1 VTFARATAGPAAKA
15 RAPDTT
21 CSAIAKPAPVSNQ
34 AMLRRIQRKPA
45 VGAVSDPL
53 EREADTVAEHV
64 LGTDAPIDIGRSA
77 PPTISR
83 KCARC
88 GSETDAFG
96 GKCDDCEEEEKTIRR
111 KADGGA
117 SAIDPGDAAGAL
129 TGGGSPLPTAARA
142 YFEPRFGRDLS
153 DVRIHTH
160 GRAETAARAIDAKA
174 YTLGA
179 DIAFARGAFAPG
191 TREGDR
197 LIAHELAHV
206 VQQTHN
212 PGLPVQRQP
221 APQNATLEELDKPS
235 KIVKIVA
242 EAGTLW
248 ATAIRSDGTIGSLKL
263 LKNEM
268 PPGEYQF
275 TKDRTQ
281 ADPKFASYTSD
292 GPKNGFIWDRAVVDD
307 TVRVVVV
314 PSYVEEFLRAHETP
328 YGPATGPRDNL
339 RAAELLAHFGVT
351 KGELLLQLQKE
362 EENDQEPSDRSVD
375 VTDWALSF
383 IGQKREAEQT
393 AFEQRGTLAAAAA
406 RLSRLPSNTIGVV
419 VQGISDR
426 DLANQNAGLREM
438 QRPVPYFG
446 NEFTTRAELWATLDA
461 FSTALEGEL
470 HALTEAMLNE
480 ASATIFEI
488 KRRFVGTRA
497 LGIGEGYLEDELASA
512 RADPEIVKA
521 RADIGTKSDRTEEIA
536 RRQEREN
543 QEALESHAGSRA
555 GPDAD
560 VQEAERAEAKQQL
573 QKARDQLR
581 VTFSQRTK
589 IDITGIDQ
597 IDPEDLLTS
606 KSGEDAQI
614 KLKNALWSQDEKI
627 NTARRLL
634 RRDSQFVFR
643 ADKIIALEK
652 KQLGIEP
659 GSILDQ
665 IVDGIV
671 AAKSSPTSFWHDL
684 WEVIG
689 FVVSFVPPP
698 AGPIMRAVV
707 AGINLISALDEH
719 ADQAVAHDTHI
730 ASSGPGSL
738 TSTLLMTAAGT
749 LFDAGELTGL
759 AGETKAL
766 TLGLE
771 TETAGTR
778 ALGAAE
784 HATPPGKADLESVA
798 DDSAAAVKTA
808 DAAPTSAAETF
819 PAAVE
824 KEAADA
830 SKFAQEHPQKPKGE
844 PGHQSIDIGKDH
856 KIVEVEEAG
865 TGAVVCEFHSGRGPK
880 VPCPTGMGRPGR
892 GGVRDTLKKLRDP
905 EIFKL
910 YRQSLR
916 SSEKAAGTRVARE
929 AAKASAEL
937 DDIAT
942 SVARFV
948 EADGTVNAKVA
959 DAVWALPEN
968 LRGVLIEKA
977 LSKSKYSNW
986 FNVGSLDRGFFP
998 EVDFALTSQAGAPLV
1013 SLKTVNPYLK
1023 GYEDA
1028 VNGWLPHH
1036 VEEIVSGEIN
1046 YIGRGYAPRKVT
1058 LEVIMPQKTSI
1069 PAEDLLNTLESH
1081 IPSNMRRYIK
1091 IEVNEF

>member
-1 VTFARATAGPAAKA
+1 VTFARAMADPAGKTSMPAPTGRAIARPAA
-15 RAPDTT
+15 
-21 CSAIAKPAPVSNQ
+21 VGNQ
-34 AMLRRIQRKPA
+34 AGLRHIQRKAA
-45 VGAVSDPL
+45 VGAVNDPL
-53 EREADTVAEHV
+53 EHEADAVADHIV
-64 LGTDAPIDIGRSA
+64 RSDAPIAIAQSA
-77 PPTISR
+77 PPVISR
-83 KCARC
+83 KCGRC
-88 GSETDAFG
+88 GSETSAFS
-96 GKCDDCEEEEKTIRR
+96 GKCDDCEAEGKTIRR

-117 SAIDPGDAAGAL
+117 SPIDPGDAAGAVEA
-129 TGGGSPLPTAARA
+129 GGSPLPIAARA
-142 YFEPRFGRDLS
+142 YFEPRFGRDFS
-153 DVRIHTH
+153 GVRIHTH
-160 GRAETAARAIDAKA
+160 DRAATAAKAIDAQA

-179 DIAFARGAFAPG
+179 DIAFAHGAFAPG
-191 TREGDR
+191 THEGDR

-221 APQNATLEELDKPS
+221 APKNTSIEEPDDKPS

-242 EAGTLW
+242 EEGRLW
-248 ATAIRSDGTIGSLKL
+248 ATTTRSDGSIGSLKL

-275 TKDRTQ
+275 TKNPTQ
-281 ADPKFASYTSD
+281 ADPKFASYSSN

-307 TVRVVVV
+307 SVRVVVV
-314 PSYVEEFLRAHETP
+314 PTYVEEFLRAHESR
-328 YGPATGPRDNL
+328 YGAKEDPRDTL
-339 RAAELLAHFGVT
+339 HAAEILTRFGVT
-351 KGELLLQLQKE
+351 KNELLLQLQKE
-362 EENDQEPSDRSVD
+362 EENEQNSSGQSVD
-375 VTDWALSF
+375 AADWALSF
-383 IGQKREAEQT
+383 VGRRRNAEET
-393 AFEQRGTLAAAAA
+393 ALEQHGLLTAAAK
-406 RLSRLPSNTIGVV
+406 RLSNIRPETIGILL
-419 VQGISDR
+419 QGITDT
-426 DLANQNAGLREM
+426 DAANKAAGIYKIRQLRM
-438 QRPVPYFG
+438 PFD
-446 NEFTTRAELWATLDA
+446 NEFDSNAEVWATLEV
-461 FSTALEGEL
+461 FSNALEGEL

-521 RADIGTKSDRTEEIA
+521 RADIKTKGDRLEEIA

-606 KSGEDAQI
+606 RSGEDAQI
-614 KLKNALWSQDEKI
+614 KLKDALWKQDDKI
-627 NTARRLL
+627 NTARRRL
-634 RRDSQFVFR
+634 REDSQFVFR

-652 KQLGIEP
+652 KQLSIEP

-719 ADQAVAHDTHI
+719 ADQAVAHDTKL

-738 TSTLLMTAAGT
+738 TGTLLLTAAGT

-759 AGETKAL
+759 ARETKAL

-771 TETAGTR
+771 TERAGTR
-778 ALGAAE
+778 TLDAAE
-784 HATPPGKADLESVA
+784 HAMPPGKADLEAVA
-798 DDSAAAVKTA
+798 DDSAAAVKTV
-808 DAAPTSAAETF
+808 DAPSPAAETF
-819 PAAVE
+819 PAQVE

-830 SKFAQEHPQKPKGE
+830 TKFAREHPQQPKGE
-844 PGHQSIDIGKDH
+844 PGHKSIDIGKDH
-856 KIVEVEEAG
+856 KIVEVEELE
-865 TGAVVCEFHSGRGPK
+865 TGAIVCEFHSGRGPK

-892 GGVRDTLKKLRDP
+892 GAVKDTLQKLRDP

-910 YRQSLR
+910 YRQSLKT
-916 SSEKAAGTRVARE
+916 SEKA

-968 LRGVLIEKA
+968 LRGTLIEKA
-977 LSKSKYSNW
+977 LSKSKYKDW

-998 EVDFALTSQAGAPLV
+998 EVDFALTSKAGAPLV
-1013 SLKTVNPYLK
+1013 SVKTVNPYLK
-1023 GYEDA
+1023 GYEEA

-1046 YIGRGYAPRKVT
+1046 YIGRGYPPRKVT
-1058 LEVIMPQKTSI
+1058 LEVLMPQKTAI
-1069 PAEDLLNTLESH
+1069 PAKDLLQTLESH
-1081 IPSNMRRYIK
+1081 IPGNMRRYIK

>member
-1 VTFARATAGPAAKA
+1 MTFARAMADPAGKTSMPAATG
-15 RAPDTT
+15 R
-21 CSAIAKPAPVSNQ
+21 AIARQ
-34 AMLRRIQRKPA
+34 AAVGSQATLRHIQRKAA
-45 VGAVSDPL
+45 VGAVNDPL
-53 EREADTVAEHV
+53 EHEADAVADHIV
-64 LGTDAPIDIGRSA
+64 RSDAPIDIAQSA
-77 PPTISR
+77 PPVISR
-83 KCARC
+83 KCGRC
-88 GSETDAFG
+88 GSETSAFS
-96 GKCDDCEEEEKTIRR
+96 GKCDDCEAEEKTIRR
-111 KADGGA
+111 KADNGA
-117 SAIDPGDAAGAL
+117 PAIDPGDAAGAIEA
-129 TGGGSPLPTAARA
+129 GGIPLSIAARA
-142 YFEPRFGRDLS
+142 YFEPRFGRDFS
-153 DVRIHTH
+153 GVRIHTH
-160 GRAETAARAIDAKA
+160 ERAATAARAIDAQA

-179 DIAFARGAFAPG
+179 DIAFAHGAFAPG
-191 TREGDR
+191 THQGDR

-221 APQNATLEELDKPS
+221 APKNTSIEELDDKPR

-242 EAGTLW
+242 EEGRLW
-248 ATAIRSDGTIGSLKL
+248 ATTTRSDGSTGSLKL

-275 TKDRTQ
+275 TKNPTQ
-281 ADPKFASYTSD
+281 ADPKFASYSSN

-307 TVRVVVV
+307 SVRVVVV
-314 PSYVEEFLRAHETP
+314 PTYVDEFLRAHESP
-328 YGPATGPRDNL
+328 YGTKQDAGDNL
-339 RAAELLAHFGVT
+339 RAAELLTHFGVT

-383 IGQKREAEQT
+383 IGQKRESEQN
-393 AFEQRGTLAAAAA
+393 AFQQRGTLAAAAA
-406 RLSRLPSNTIGVV
+406 RLSRLPPNTIGVV

-446 NEFTTRAELWATLDA
+446 NEFATRAELWATLDA

-521 RADIGTKSDRTEEIA
+521 RADIKTKGDRIEEIA

-555 GPDAD
+555 EPDAD
-560 VQEAERAEAKQQL
+560 VQEAERAEAKQHL

-606 KSGEDAQI
+606 RSGEDAQI
-614 KLKNALWSQDEKI
+614 KLKDALWSQDDKI
-627 NTARRLL
+627 NTARRRL
-634 RRDSQFVFR
+634 REDSQFVFR

-738 TSTLLMTAAGT
+738 TGTLLLTAAGT

-771 TETAGTR
+771 TEKGGAR

-784 HATPPGKADLESVA
+784 HATPPGKADLEAVA
-798 DDSAAAVKTA
+798 DDSATAVKTV
-808 DAAPTSAAETF
+808 DAPPSPAAETF
-819 PAAVE
+819 PAQVE

-830 SKFAQEHPQKPKGE
+830 TKFAKEHPQQPKGE
-844 PGHQSIDIGKDH
+844 PGQKHIDIGKDH
-856 KIVEVEEAG
+856 KIVEVQELE
-865 TGAVVCEFHSGRGPK
+865 TGAIVCEFHSGRGPK
-880 VPCPTGMGRPGR
+880 VPCPTGMGAPGR
-892 GGVRDTLKKLRDP
+892 GAVKDTLQKLRDP

-910 YRQSLR
+910 YRQSLKTT
-916 SSEKAAGTRVARE
+916 EKA

-968 LRGVLIEKA
+968 LRGTLIEKA
-977 LSKSKYSNW
+977 LGKSKYKDW

-998 EVDFALTSQAGAPLV
+998 EVDFALTSKAGAPLV
-1013 SLKTVNPYLK
+1013 SVKTVNPYLK
-1023 GYEDA
+1023 GYEEA

-1046 YIGRGYAPRKVT
+1046 YIGRGYPPRKVT
-1058 LEVIMPQKTSI
+1058 LEVLMPQKTAI
-1069 PAEDLLNTLESH
+1069 PAKDLLSTLESH
-1081 IPSNMRRYIK
+1081 IPGSMRRYIK